1 LTNITLDDVA
11 LSKNGETLGLEKKRS
26 SKRKKNKSLKRL
38 GLVDGDA
45 LTLTYSS
52 TNDALTAGD
61 VSLSRHTT
69 HMVCVMA
76 STYLCTCV
84 VCVVS
89 CVRPNA

>member
-1 LTNITLDDVA
+1 MLFLSCARLLTNITLDDVA

-61 VSLSRHTT
+61 VCSS
-69 HMVCVMA
+69 
-76 STYLCTCV
+76 
-84 VCVVS
+84 
-89 CVRPNA
+89 